1 MSDLMTVHHG
11 LTMSSREIAEL
22 TGKDH
27 GSAVIRDIWNMISE
41 LHGIKKDAAIL
52 QHNKNQLLTLRDG
65 VIISIDMRGYISE
78 FHLDREHTECLL
90 TGYSA
95 TLRMRVI
102 RRWHELEE
110 QAAKPALPGN
120 YIEAL
125 EELLFTKKSEA
136 ALMLVNK
143 EQEAEIH
150 DLKNLFREG
159 MTATQFCKMLNGVN
173 TQQVNNWLADRNWL
187 YNESKSG
194 TRWRATSYARDKY
207 LTEHQ
212 QKISVHGGDDFIR
225 FQPVLLH
232 KGAERIYDLYRRG
245 SLPMKVTW
253 DGNFTHQKQIS
264 FAS

>member
-1 MSDLMTVHHG
+1 MQYLPAEQN

-22 TGKDH
+22 TNKQH
-27 GSAVIRDIWNMISE
+27 KHVCRDIRIMFES
-41 LHGIKKDAAIL
+41 LKL
-52 QHNKNQLLTLRDG
+52 QSAHFWTDYQDERGRTYQEFLLDQDLTMTL
-65 VIISIDMRGYISE
+65 VM
-78 FHLDREHTECLL
+78 
-90 TGYSA
+90 GYSIE
-95 TLRMRVI
+95 LRHKVAK
-102 RRWHELEE
+102 RWRELEE
-110 QAAKPALPGN
+110 QVSHPALPGN

-125 EELLFTKKSEA
+125 EELLVTKKNEA

-150 DLKNLFREG
+150 DLKNLFKEG

-194 TRWRATSYARDKY
+194 IRWRATSYARDKY

-212 QKISVHGGDDFIR
+212 HRISVHGGDDFIR
-225 FQPVLLH
+225 HQPVLLQ

-245 SLPMKVTW
+245 KVPMKVTW
-253 DGNFTHQKQIS
+253 DGNFTHQKQINL
-264 FAS
+264 AS

>member
-1 MSDLMTVHHG
+1 MQNLTIAQT
-11 LTMSSREIAEL
+11 LTMSSIEIAEL
-22 TGKDH
+22 VSSRHDKVKQSIERLAERGIIQLPPLGIVENINKLGLNQKTKVYEFSGESGK
-27 GSAVIRDIWNMISE
+27 RDSIIVV
-41 LHGIKKDAAIL
+41 A
-52 QHNKNQLLTLRDG
+52 QLCP
-65 VIISIDMRGYISE
+65 E
-78 FHLDREHTECLL
+78 FTARLVDR
-90 TGYSA
+90 
-95 TLRMRVI
+95 
-102 RRWHELEE
+102 WQELEE
-110 QAAKPALPGN
+110 QVARPALPEN

-125 EELLFTKKSEA
+125 EELLVTKKSEA

-150 DLKNLFREG
+150 DLKNLFKEG

-187 YNESKSG
+187 WNESKSG

-212 QKISVHGGDDFIR
+212 HQISVHGGDDFIR
-225 FQPVLLH
+225 YQPVLLR

-245 SLPMKVTW
+245 KAPMKVTW

-264 FAS
+264 VAS

>member
-1 MSDLMTVHHG
+1 MQNLTIAQT
-11 LTMSSREIAEL
+11 LTMSSLE
-22 TGKDH
+22 
-27 GSAVIRDIWNMISE
+27 ISE
-41 LHGIKKDAAIL
+41 LVEKRHDNVKRTIESLIEK
-52 QHNKNQLLTLRDG
+52 G
-65 VIISIDMRGYISE
+65 VITSPQIEEKPTAGRPVSIYVFEGEQGKRDSIIVVAQLSPE
-78 FHLDREHTECLL
+78 FTAKLVDR
-90 TGYSA
+90 
-95 TLRMRVI
+95 
-102 RRWHELEE
+102 WQELEE
-110 QAAKPALPGN
+110 QASRPALPEN

-125 EELLFTKKSEA
+125 EELLVTKKSEA

-150 DLKNLFREG
+150 DLKNLFKEG

-187 YNESKSG
+187 WNESKSG

-212 QKISVHGGDDFIR
+212 HQISVHGGDDFIR
-225 FQPVLLH
+225 YQPVLLR

-245 SLPMKVTW
+245 KAPMKVTW

-264 FAS
+264 VAS

>member
-1 MSDLMTVHHG
+1 MSDLMNVHHE

-22 TGKDH
+22 TGKQH
-27 GSAVIRDIWNMISE
+27 KNVKRDIEKMLSDLQE
-41 LHGIKKDAAIL
+41 DALRFEHIYL
-52 QHNKNQLLTLRDG
+52 DVKNRQQIEYL
-65 VIISIDMRGYISE
+65 
-78 FHLDREHTECLL
+78 LDREHTECLL

-125 EELLFTKKSEA
+125 EELLVTKKSEA

-150 DLKNLFREG
+150 DLKNLFKEG

-194 TRWRATSYARDKY
+194 IRWRATSYARDKY

-212 QKISVHGGDDFIR
+212 HKISVHGGDDFIR